1 MDIEKL
7 FGKNLPP
14 AVTELL
20 ALLLSEW
27 MTILNRKQEKE
38 YPQKYKEYDACFDNW
53 EKMIKENCP
62 ELEKKNRDFLDFLV
76 GYYGNELESYYL
88 LGLRDGIRVYHWVL
102 HL

>member
-53 EKMIKENCP
+53 EK
-62 ELEKKNRDFLDFLV
+62 
-76 GYYGNELESYYL
+76 
-88 LGLRDGIRVYHWVL
+88 
-102 HL
+102 

>member
-38 YPQKYKEYDACFDNW
+38 YPQKYKYEDSLY
-53 EKMIKENCP
+53 EN
-62 ELEKKNRDFLDFLV
+62 N
-76 GYYGNELESYYL
+76 YTQ
-88 LGLRDGIRVYHWVL
+88 
-102 HL
+102 